1 MTILG
6 VTASSILKISS
17 AYESIATATGTGSS
31 ATITFS
37 SIPSTY
43 RHLQIRGIARDTF
56 LNNPNQT
63 SSFEMYF
70 NNVTTG
76 TSYSSHYIDANGLNA
91 TGGAQAATFY
101 MLIANSFFLSGGT
114 ANVMGGS
121 IIDILDY
128 ADTSKNTT
136 VRYITG
142 ADGNTGNTSSCL
154 AIGSALF
161 NNTAAISQI
170 TIKTGFTAWATT
182 TQFALYG
189 IRGS

>member
-31 ATITFS
+31 QDITFS

-43 RHLQIRGIARDTF
+43 RHLQIRGIARDTY
-56 LNNPNQT
+56 LSAPNNS
-63 SSFEMYF
+63 SSFYMTF
-70 NNVTTG
+70 NGVTTN
-76 TSYSSHYIDANGLNA
+76 TYSSHYIDANGLNA
-91 TGGAQAATFY
+91 TGGAAVNTGY
-101 MLIANSFFLSGGT
+101 IIIGNSMFLSGGT
-114 ANVMGGS
+114 SNVMGGS

-136 VRYITG
+136 VRYLTG
-142 ADGNTGNTSSCL
+142 ADGNTGNVLSTLCV
-154 AIGSALF
+154 GSGFF
-161 NNTAAISQI
+161 NNTAAITSI
-170 TIKTGFTAWATT
+170 RLRTNFLYWTAT